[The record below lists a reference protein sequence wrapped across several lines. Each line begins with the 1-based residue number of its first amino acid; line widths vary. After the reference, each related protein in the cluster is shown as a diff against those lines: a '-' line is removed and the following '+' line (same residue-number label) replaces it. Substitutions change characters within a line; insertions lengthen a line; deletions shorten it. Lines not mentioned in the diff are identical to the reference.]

1 MSSPQLPQVLLD
13 TQRMLLSAQPPSED
27 TVVTGLRAQRDSGEA
42 AQEGAVG
49 GWVLPIVLLTSL
61 LEPLDLSGVD

>member
-42 AQEGAVG
+42 AQEGAAG